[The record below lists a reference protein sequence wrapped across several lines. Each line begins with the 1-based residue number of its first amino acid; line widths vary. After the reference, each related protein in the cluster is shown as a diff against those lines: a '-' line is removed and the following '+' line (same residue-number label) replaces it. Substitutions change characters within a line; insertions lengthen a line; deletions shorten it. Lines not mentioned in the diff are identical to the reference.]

1 MMEAAG
7 QMARKT
13 TNDGNGNGTEENGVQ
28 LDELQKNVLSR
39 LRKIEGQI
47 RGIQRMVEQG
57 KECEDILVQF
67 RAVRSALKSTTAV
80 VLTRYLKKCQERAS
94 AKGSQ
99 EEAYEQL
106 HKTIKV
112 LTNFIDG

>member
-1 MMEAAG
+1 
-7 QMARKT
+7 MARKT
-13 TNDGNGNGTEENGVQ
+13 TNGNGNGSAEENGIQ

-94 AKGSQ
+94 SKNSP

>member
-1 MMEAAG
+1 MTKRATAI
-7 QMARKT
+7 
-13 TNDGNGNGTEENGVQ
+13 NGNGHDEHGEPQ

-57 KECEDILVQF
+57 KECEDSLVQF

-80 VLTRYLKKCQERAS
+80 VLTRFLKKCQERAVAEQS
-94 AKGSQ
+94 S
-99 EEAYEQL
+99 EEAYAQL
-106 HKTIKV
+106 HKTIQV

>member
-1 MMEAAG
+1 MTKHPA
-7 QMARKT
+7 
-13 TNDGNGNGTEENGVQ
+13 TNTGKGHGEENGVQ
-28 LDELQKNVLSR
+28 LDELQRNVLSR

-80 VLTRYLKKCQERAS
+80 VLTRYLRKCQEKAS
-94 AKGSQ
+94 EQKTP
-99 EEAYEQL
+99 EEAYAQL

-112 LTNFIDG
+112 LTNFFDG

>member
-1 MMEAAG
+1 MTT
-7 QMARKT
+7 KT
-13 TNDGNGNGTEENGVQ
+13 TKTTATNGNGQNGQSEPQ
-28 LDELQKNVLSR
+28 LDELQKNVISR
-39 LRKIEGQI
+39 MRKIEGQI

-80 VLTRYLKKCQERAS
+80 VLTRYLRKCQEKAV
-94 AKGSQ
+94 AEQ
-99 EEAYEQL
+99 TTEEAYAQL

-112 LTNFIDG
+112 LTNFYDG

>member
-1 MMEAAG
+1 MTT
-7 QMARKT
+7 KT
-13 TNDGNGNGTEENGVQ
+13 TATNGNGQNGQSEPQ
-28 LDELQKNVLSR
+28 LDELQKNVISR
-39 LRKIEGQI
+39 MRKIEGQI

-80 VLTRYLKKCQERAS
+80 VLTRYLRKCQEKAVAEQS
-94 AKGSQ
+94 P
-99 EEAYEQL
+99 EEAYAQL

-112 LTNFIDG
+112 LTNFFDG